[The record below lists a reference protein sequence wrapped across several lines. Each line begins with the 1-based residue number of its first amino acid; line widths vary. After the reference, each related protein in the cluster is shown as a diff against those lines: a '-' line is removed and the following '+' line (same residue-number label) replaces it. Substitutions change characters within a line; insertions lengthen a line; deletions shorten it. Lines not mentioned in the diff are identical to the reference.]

1 MGGGLIGAAVTP
13 DGQWVYA
20 TALFGTVVSGGD
32 TSTAAVNC
40 HNLSAV
46 LGWGI
51 PLGNQ
56 FGVATAPDGQVYVTV
71 GTPAAVVRFPEVP
84 GTCVTFPNSNRSLPY
99 SPNGIAVAPS
109 GKFAYVIDNTNT
121 LSVLQIDS
129 SSAFSGP
136 PIQSIPSPPGLAVAV
151 GPSGKCV
158 YVTTGT
164 SLSVFTVPN
173 TSLGLVN
180 PAYPSFTVNL
190 PGAFWVAVT
199 PDGTLAYVTSP
210 NSSAVFVVNTSPT
223 TCKTWGG
230 TTIPMWGSPYG
241 VAIAP
246 F

>member
-1 MGGGLIGAAVTP
+1 
-13 DGQWVYA
+13 
-20 TALFGTVVSGGD
+20 
-32 TSTAAVNC
+32 
-40 HNLSAV
+40 
-46 LGWGI
+46 
-51 PLGNQ
+51 
-56 FGVATAPDGQVYVTV
+56 
-71 GTPAAVVRFPEVP
+71 
-84 GTCVTFPNSNRSLPY
+84 
-99 SPNGIAVAPS
+99 
-109 GKFAYVIDNTNT
+109 
-121 LSVLQIDS
+121 
-129 SSAFSGP
+129 
-136 PIQSIPSPPGLAVAV
+136 
-151 GPSGKCV
+151 
-158 YVTTGT
+158 
-164 SLSVFTVPN
+164 VFTVPN